1 MNTQENAMSKLTI
14 QELNS
19 AIMFQS
25 WTNDQLN
32 SMISAIKYNRAQLG
46 RRAMRELQRGDSVRF
61 VNRAGQYVTG
71 TVLERKIK
79 NVIVDCGR
87 TRYRVPANMLEVV

>member
-1 MNTQENAMSKLTI
+1 MSKLTI
-14 QELNS
+14 QEVNS
-19 AIMFQS
+19 AIMHQS

-32 SMISAIKYNRAQLG
+32 SMIAAIKFNRAQLG
-46 RRAMRELQRGDSVRF
+46 RQSMRELRRGDSVRF
-61 VNRAGQYVTG
+61 VGRSGQYITG
-71 TVLERKIK
+71 TVLECKIK